1 MLPTDACLNS
11 GSGYTGPQ
19 SAAGPPVLPH
29 YWQRQITRAHLAI
42 KAINLSNA
50 THSTRQGD
58 MIDQGFK
65 DTIPWRYLDMAFKT
79 PRNDGNLIYEYVII
93 S

>member
-1 MLPTDACLNS
+1 
-11 GSGYTGPQ
+11 
-19 SAAGPPVLPH
+19 
-29 YWQRQITRAHLAI
+29 
-42 KAINLSNA
+42 
-50 THSTRQGD
+50 